1 MSRCLA
7 LVPAAGGGSRM
18 GADRPK
24 QYLDLAG
31 APLLAHTLRRLLAEP
46 RLARVLVVL
55 APDDVWFDRFD
66 WPRDVRLEIL
76 RVGGATRA
84 ESVRNGLLHAGA
96 AADDWVLVHDAARC
110 CLPPDALDRLID
122 TLQADPVGGLLALPV
137 ADTLKRETSGQRVAQ
152 TVSREGL
159 WLAQTPQRF
168 RAGMLA
174 LALDRPLD
182 RAVTD
187 EASAIERL
195 GLVPRLVTGDALNF
209 KVTWPHDLVLARAV
223 LGLDNAGK

>member
-66 WPRDVRLEIL
+66 WPQDVRLEIL

-159 WLAQTPQRF
+159 WLAQTPQMF

>member
-1 MSRCLA
+1 MSRCFA

-110 CLPPDALDRLID
+110 CLPPDALGRLID

-137 ADTLKRETSGQRVAQ
+137 ADTLKRGTAEQRVEQ

-159 WLAQTPQRF
+159 WLAQTPQMF

-182 RAVTD
+182 RAITD

-223 LGLDNAGK
+223 LGLDTAGK

>member
-159 WLAQTPQRF
+159 WLAQTPQMF

-223 LGLDNAGK
+223 LGLDDAGK

>member
-110 CLPPDALDRLID
+110 CLPPDALGRLID

-137 ADTLKRETSGQRVAQ
+137 ADTLKRGTAEQRVEQ

-159 WLAQTPQRF
+159 WLAQTPQMF

>member
-110 CLPPDALDRLID
+110 CLPPDALGRLID

-137 ADTLKRETSGQRVAQ
+137 ADTLKRGTAEQRVEQ

-159 WLAQTPQRF
+159 WLAQTPQMF

-182 RAVTD
+182 RAITD

-195 GLVPRLVTGDALNF
+195 GLVPRLVTGDVLNF

-223 LGLDNAGK
+223 LGLDTAGK

>member
-159 WLAQTPQRF
+159 WLAQTPQMF

-195 GLVPRLVTGDALNF
+195 GLMPRLVTGDALNF

>member
-110 CLPPDALDRLID
+110 CLPPDALGRLID

-137 ADTLKRETSGQRVAQ
+137 ADTLKRGTAEQRVEQ

-159 WLAQTPQRF
+159 WLAQTPQMF

-182 RAVTD
+182 RAITD

-223 LGLDNAGK
+223 LGLDTAGK

>member
-159 WLAQTPQRF
+159 WLAQTPQMF

>member
-110 CLPPDALDRLID
+110 CLPPDALGRLID

-137 ADTLKRETSGQRVAQ
+137 ADTLKRGTAEQRVEQ

-159 WLAQTPQRF
+159 WLAQTPQMF

-223 LGLDNAGK
+223 LGLDTAGK

>member
-159 WLAQTPQRF
+159 WLAQTPQMFRF
-168 RAGMLA
+168 GLLYESLRTAG
-174 LALDRPLD
+174 
-182 RAVTD
+182 AVTD
-187 EASAIERL
+187 EASAIEAAGYSPRLIRSDVTNLKVTFPGDL
-195 GLVPRLVTGDALNF
+195 GLAELILNGR
-209 KVTWPHDLVLARAV
+209 VE
-223 LGLDNAGK
+223 

>member
-159 WLAQTPQRF
+159 WLAQTPQMF

-187 EASAIERL
+187 EASPIERL

>member
-96 AADDWVLVHDAARC
+96 AADDWELVHDAARC

-159 WLAQTPQRF
+159 WLAQTPQMF

-223 LGLDNAGK
+223 LGLDDAGK

>member
-66 WPRDVRLEIL
+66 WPQDVRLEIL

-159 WLAQTPQRF
+159 WLAQTPQMF

-223 LGLDNAGK
+223 LGLDDAGK

>member
-110 CLPPDALDRLID
+110 CLPPDALGRLID

-137 ADTLKRETSGQRVAQ
+137 ADTLKRGTAEQRVEQ

-159 WLAQTPQRF
+159 WLAQTPQMF

-182 RAVTD
+182 RAITD